1 MRPSITRS
9 IWLLI
14 LAGGLLVGC
23 TSSPSPAPPS
33 SGLLPAEG
41 RTPAEGSAP
50 AATVPVVDPFPT
62 ATLQEQFLP
71 ALENQSAAG
80 PTPTQALEVPP
91 TATPPAS
98 RKEIKAGL
106 EASDPNTA
114 QLASGEIQLIEFFA
128 FW

>member
-33 SGLLPAEG
+33 SGLL
-41 RTPAEGSAP
+41 PAEGSAP